1 MIRKKTNNIRILGI
15 DFFNGTAQQALNEI
29 ANGGYMVVPAAP
41 ALVALSCDPQF
52 ANALVKSDLAI
63 ADSRYMALLWLL
75 LRRQKVSRI
84 SGLTFLNEFFKLPDL
99 KKPGTL
105 FLVDPSEHEALA
117 NQRYLKSIGIDLPA
131 GFSYVAPFY
140 GDFVE
145 DEALVVK
152 VERLMP
158 RYVLVNIGGGTQ
170 EKLALYLRENLSY
183 HPAILCT
190 GAAIAFLSGKQAPI
204 PAWVDHVGLGWLWR
218 CLDNPGRFVP
228 RYLSAFRLFKL
239 MYKYGPNRPPL
250 SRTSA

>member
-1 MIRKKTNNIRILGI
+1 MTRQKSNTVKILGV
-15 DFFNGTAQQALNEI
+15 DFFNGPVEAAVREI
-29 ANGGYMVVPAAP
+29 SAGGYMVVPSGP
-41 ALVALSCDPQF
+41 GLVTLPHDGRYAE
-52 ANALVKSDLAI
+52 ALVKSDLAI

-75 LRRQKVSRI
+75 LHRRKVSRI

-105 FLVDPSEHEALA
+105 FLVDPSEDEAMA